1 MKSFKSTR
9 VVSAILFCLMFL
21 PAIAAAAPA
30 KVAVLPFTI
39 NSDKD
44 YTFLQKGIVE
54 MLSSR
59 LASPGKVEVLDPI
72 ATTSAM
78 AEAKGLSGDK
88 LAQAVAGKLGADVAI
103 HGSLTVLGESVSIDA
118 KTLDITGGR
127 QPLTFFKQTNGM
139 GEVIPQINLMAGEIN
154 SKLFGVT
161 PQAAA
166 PAPAAAAA
174 GAAVAVGA
182 GAAASS
188 APADIHMHP
197 EKLLQNGQVA
207 SAEGLPPSPLVG
219 AAAPVQQTSST
230 LNPAFVAAPG
240 VQAGGDPGFW
250 KSRSYDHLI
259 NGIEVGDVDK
269 DGQQET
275 VVATPDRIFIYRF
288 VQGKQQSVA
297 EIKGGLVRFI
307 GVNIGDINR
316 NGTPEIFV
324 TAFASNLNALESSV
338 YEFDG
343 RQFAP
348 IVQKSRYYYT
358 VVRNSALGDIL
369 LGQKQVSD
377 ESIYADPIYEMAWKG
392 GEYVP
397 ERQVLKRKGNLLG
410 FAYGD
415 IMQNGSESIVV
426 LDESEQLQ
434 LLTPDG
440 KRQWMSEDK
449 YGGTMLYYQPP
460 SKAIGNLNTIS
471 YLPIRIRTADLDGNN
486 KLEVLVIQNHD
497 RTRRLMTQQ
506 RIFSSGQIEALAWDG
521 LGLAPA
527 WKTRTLSGR
536 IQDFAIGDF
545 DNDGTNELLIA
556 VVTKE
561 GAVIFTDAQSSLV
574 AFDLK
579 PAK

>member
-1 MKSFKSTR
+1 M
-9 VVSAILFCLMFL
+9 LL
-21 PAIAAAAPA
+21 PAIVAAAPA

-44 YTFLQKGIVE
+44 YGFLQKGIVE

-59 LASPGKVEVLDPI
+59 LASPGKVEVVDPL
-72 ATTSAM
+72 ATEKAV

-88 LAQAVAGKLGADVAI
+88 LAQAVAGKLGADMAI
-103 HGSLTVLGESVSIDA
+103 FGSLTVLGESVSIDA

-127 QPLTFFKQTNGM
+127 QPLTFFRQTNGM

-161 PQAAA
+161 
-166 PAPAAAAA
+166 APAAAAA
-174 GAAVAVGA
+174 GAGAAVAAGA
-182 GAAASS
+182 GAAAASA
-188 APADIHMHP
+188 APADVHMHP
-197 EKLLQNGQVA
+197 EKLLQSGQVA
-207 SAEGLPPSPLVG
+207 SPEGLPPSPLAG
-219 AAAPVQQTSST
+219 AAAPTEQGGSSA
-230 LNPAFVAAPG
+230 LNPAFVTAPG
-240 VQAGGDPGFW
+240 TLASGDPGFW
-250 KSRSYDHLI
+250 KSRSYDYLI
-259 NGIEVGDVDK
+259 NGIDIGDVDK

-297 EIKGGLVRFI
+297 EIKAGNVRFI
-307 GVNIGDINR
+307 SVSIGDINR

-324 TAFASNLNALESSV
+324 TGFASNLNALESSV

-343 RQFAP
+343 RNFAP
-348 IVQKSRYYYT
+348 IVEKSRYYYSI
-358 VVRNSALGDIL
+358 VNHPALGAIL
-369 LGQKQVSD
+369 LGQKQVND
-377 ESIYADPIYEMAWKG
+377 QSIYADPIYEMAWKG
-392 GEYVP
+392 SEYVP
-397 ERQVLKRKGNLLG
+397 ERQILKRKGNLLG
-410 FAYGD
+410 FAFGD
-415 IMQNGSESIVV
+415 IMQNGGESVVV

-440 KRQWMSEDK
+440 KRQWKSEDK

-460 SKAIGNLNTIS
+460 SKAIGSLNTLS
-471 YLPIRIRTADLDGNN
+471 YLPTRIRTADLDGNN

-497 RTRRLMTQQ
+497 RSRRIMTQQ

-536 IQDFAIGDF
+536 LQDFAIGDF
-545 DNDGTNELLIA
+545 DNDGTSELLIA
-556 VVTKE
+556 VVSKE
-561 GAVIFTDAQSSLV
+561 GAVIFTAAQSSLV

-579 PAK
+579 PVR